1 MTLQR
6 VAPKVVPG
14 QARLAVLQRGAVVR
28 QHGVPRVVEAQS
40 QLRHAHV
47 VLDVQGAQKDVFM
60 RVHLVLVFSESNGSV
75 VHKDGFPQ
83 RVVTIEVPLLH
94 PGVQSVVSAHDAAH
108 QPLVG
113 VHPHLLIVGQR

>member
-60 RVHLVLVFSESNGSV
+60 RVHLRKSQVGGAYYNS
-75 VHKDGFPQ
+75 
-83 RVVTIEVPLLH
+83 LLTFN
-94 PGVQSVVSAHDAAH
+94 PA
-108 QPLVG
+108 
-113 VHPHLLIVGQR
+113 